1 MGFWAWSTGHV
12 AWQTMIFTT
21 LTLSQL
27 GNALAFRSEHSSLFT
42 LGLGSNKLM
51 LGTVLVTVALQL
63 MVIYVP
69 FLQRIFDVL
78 PMSGGELAIS
88 LVFSTLP
95 FWVIE
100 LEKLFLR
107 RSSQA

>member
-1 MGFWAWSTGHV
+1 
-12 AWQTMIFTT
+12 
-21 LTLSQL
+21 LSQL

-42 LGLGSNKLM
+42 IGLGSNKLM
-51 LGTVLVTVALQL
+51 LGTVLVTFVLQL

-69 FLQRIFDVL
+69 VLQRIFDVL

-88 LVFSTLP
+88 LVLSTLP

-100 LEKLFLR
+100 LEKRLLK
-107 RSSQA
+107 RSSRT